1 MSVPLSITSCD
12 RFNDDVRERESKRE
26 SVFVSLLTCESV
38 PLSLSV
44 SVSVSVSVAVA
55 VGVSVYIS
63 VLIAVS
69 VSVSLPVPVS
79 VCVYLRGTERNRVCV

>member
-38 PLSLSV
+38 PLSLCVSV
-44 SVSVSVSVAVA
+44 SVSVSVSV
-55 VGVSVYIS
+55 GVSVYIS
-63 VLIAVS
+63 LLIAVS